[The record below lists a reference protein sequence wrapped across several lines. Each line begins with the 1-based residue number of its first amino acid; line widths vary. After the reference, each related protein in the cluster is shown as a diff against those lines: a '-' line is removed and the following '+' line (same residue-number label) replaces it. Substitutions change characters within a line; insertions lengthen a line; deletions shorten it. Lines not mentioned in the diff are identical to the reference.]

1 MSTPSYIEDHISQI
15 PALQLLIKMGYQY
28 LSPDEAMEF
37 NRANQSLD
45 MACALFD
52 ILQLHKVMDSR
63 FGNIDN
69 THNDVFDGID
79 AMAGGIGK
87 VFEKY
92 NINIDKL
99 IE

>member
-1 MSTPSYIEDHISQI
+1 MEARLTFILPEEQI
-15 PALQLLIKMGYQY
+15 
-28 LSPDEAMEF
+28 EF

-52 ILQLHKVMDSR
+52 ILQLRKAMERKCENMAYKTED
-63 FGNIDN
+63 I
-69 THNDVFDGID
+69 FDGIQF
-79 AMAGGIGK
+79 MAEGIA
-87 VFEKY
+87 EILEEH

>member
-1 MSTPSYIEDHISQI
+1 MK
-15 PALQLLIKMGYQY
+15 ARLIFNLPEEQ
-28 LSPDEAMEF
+28 MEF

-52 ILQLHKVMDSR
+52 ILQLRKKMFRKYESY
-63 FGNIDN
+63 ID
-69 THNDVFDGID
+69 TPEWSSVVDFMGDEISEILEEH
-79 AMAGGIGK
+79 
-87 VFEKY
+87 

>member
-1 MSTPSYIEDHISQI
+1 MKATLEFNLPEEQ
-15 PALQLLIKMGYQY
+15 
-28 LSPDEAMEF
+28 MEF

-52 ILQLHKVMDSR
+52 ILQLRKKMFRKYESY
-63 FGNIDN
+63 ID
-69 THNDVFDGID
+69 TPEWSSVVDFMGDEISDILEEH
-79 AMAGGIGK
+79 
-87 VFEKY
+87 

>member
-1 MSTPSYIEDHISQI
+1 MKATLEFNLPEEQI
-15 PALQLLIKMGYQY
+15 
-28 LSPDEAMEF
+28 EF

-52 ILQLHKVMDSR
+52 ILQLRKIMERR
-63 FGNIDN
+63 FESIDN
-69 THNDVFDGID
+69 TNNDVFDGID
-79 AMAGGIGK
+79 AMAKGISDIL
-87 VFEKY
+87 EEH

>member
-1 MSTPSYIEDHISQI
+1 MK
-15 PALQLLIKMGYQY
+15 ARLIFNLPEEQ
-28 LSPDEAMEF
+28 MEF

-52 ILQLHKVMDSR
+52 ILQLRKKMERCFDDDE
-63 FGNIDN
+63 G
-69 THNDVFDGID
+69 TAYDGINI
-79 AMAGGIGK
+79 MAEGIADIL
-87 VFEKY
+87 EEH